1 MLSSFS
7 VRRPYTVIVAAIVV
21 IILGVV
27 SLRIFLICLG
37 INLPCAVVVTTYTG
51 ASPEGLK

>member
-27 SLRIFLICLG
+27 SLTNISTDLLPG
-37 INLPCAVVVTTYTG
+37 INLPYAVVVTSYTG
-51 ASPEGLK
+51 ASPE